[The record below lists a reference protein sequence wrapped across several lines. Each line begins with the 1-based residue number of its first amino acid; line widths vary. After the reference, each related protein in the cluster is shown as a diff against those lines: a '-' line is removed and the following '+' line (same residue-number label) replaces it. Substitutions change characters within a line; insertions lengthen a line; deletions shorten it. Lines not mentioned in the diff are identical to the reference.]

1 MKMREENYKKLRWI
15 LTLAAITLGVFVG
28 FRYLLPLILPF
39 VIAYFLAWIIRP
51 VTELLYIKF
60 GIPRILGGTLALLL
74 LVIVFGISIC
84 LLINILIKQSIEF
97 IKNIP
102 IYLDVMA
109 DRLEEFC
116 KHWDKFMGLSD
127 GTMRAMM
134 DDNITQTINK
144 VKSNIMPQL
153 TEHSIGIG
161 IKVIAFFGVLLIIFV
176 AAVLIAKDLPDFQ
189 KRLENNALY
198 QDIHKVTEKLSEAGI
213 AYLRCQLIIMSIV
226 AVICF
231 LGLTLIKNDYAVLIG
246 VGIGIMDALPI
257 LGSGLILVP
266 WAIITL
272 INGKI
277 FEAAILIT
285 TFLVCQIIREVLEPK
300 LIGNQ
305 IGIKPIFTLIAIYM
319 GVKLFS
325 FAGFFLGPIGLVIII
340 TIYKVIMEK
349 SESISN
355 PKEIV

>member
-1 MKMREENYKKLRWI
+1 
-15 LTLAAITLGVFVG
+15 
-28 FRYLLPLILPF
+28 
-39 VIAYFLAWIIRP
+39 
-51 VTELLYIKF
+51 
-60 GIPRILGGTLALLL
+60 L
-74 LVIVFGISIC
+74 LVLVVVFGISIC
-84 LLINILIKQSIEF
+84 LLINILIRQSIEF

-102 IYLDVMA
+102 IYLDAMA
-109 DRLEEFC
+109 DRLEEIC
-116 KHWDKFMGLSD
+116 KHCDKFMGLSD

-161 IKVIAFFGVLLIIFV
+161 IKVIAFFGVFLIIFV
-176 AAVLIAKDLPDFQ
+176 AAVLIAKDLPEYQ